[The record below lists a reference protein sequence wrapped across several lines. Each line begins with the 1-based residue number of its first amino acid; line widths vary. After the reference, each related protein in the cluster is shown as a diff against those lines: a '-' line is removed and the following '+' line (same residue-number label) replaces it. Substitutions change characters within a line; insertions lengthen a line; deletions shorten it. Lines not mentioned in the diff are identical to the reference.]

1 MSGVPLSFKK
11 KAQSS
16 PAGSPRPPPRERPTP
31 SSAASTAAR
40 FFSNRRRHTRYWRDW
55 SSDVCSSDLWGR
67 WMVPFGHASLDVR
80 AAQYPGCAHAG
91 LRRRQLFQPNPPR
104 NSGRCDAECGGAF
117 TDGHLAAGLPL
128 SLTVDRNRMV
138 VAQRADTLRSPD
150 LSVCRAA
157 LIPIQDRGDPRVWF
171 DPRQHANDLH
181 EIIVGDIP
189 MPATANLL
197 KLYLRMIP
205 ALPMQYEAYCL
216 AFTRGD
222 DLFQS
227 DTKEA
232 FLVLW
237 QTVRIVPEYGEIPRE
252 GQQFPFLR
260 VGEWVLA
267 TLLQRH
273 ELGFKLRLRGQRLVP
288 AAF

>member
-1 MSGVPLSFKK
+1 
-11 KAQSS
+11 
-16 PAGSPRPPPRERPTP
+16 
-31 SSAASTAAR
+31 
-40 FFSNRRRHTRYWRDW
+40 
-55 SSDVCSSDLWGR
+55 
-67 WMVPFGHASLDVR
+67 MVPFGHASLDVR
-80 AAQYPGCAHAG
+80 SAQYPGRTYTG
-91 LRRRQLFQPNPPR
+91 RRRGQLFQPNQPQ
-104 NSGRCDAECGGAF
+104 NSGRRDAESGGSF
-117 TDGHLAAGLPL
+117 TDGHLVAGLPL
-128 SLTVDRNRMV
+128 ALTVDRNRMV
-138 VAQRADTLRSPD
+138 VAQRADTLRSPA
-150 LSVCRAA
+150 LFVCRTA

-189 MPATANLL
+189 MPAAANLL
-197 KLYLRMIP
+197 ELYLRVIP

-216 AFTRGD
+216 ALTRGD

-232 FLVLW
+232 LLVLW

-252 GQQFPFLR
+252 GQQFPFLH
-260 VGEWVLA
+260 VGERVLA

-273 ELGFKLRLRGQRLVP
+273 ELGFNLRLRGQRLVP

>member
-1 MSGVPLSFKK
+1 
-11 KAQSS
+11 
-16 PAGSPRPPPRERPTP
+16 
-31 SSAASTAAR
+31 
-40 FFSNRRRHTRYWRDW
+40 
-55 SSDVCSSDLWGR
+55 
-67 WMVPFGHASLDVR
+67 MVPFGHASLDVR

-91 LRRRQLFQPNPPR
+91 LRRRQLFQPNQPQ

-189 MPATANLL
+189 MPPTANLL

-237 QTVRIVPEYGEIPRE
+237 RTVRIVPVYGDIRRE

-267 TLLQRH
+267 TLLPRH

>member
-1 MSGVPLSFKK
+1 
-11 KAQSS
+11 
-16 PAGSPRPPPRERPTP
+16 
-31 SSAASTAAR
+31 
-40 FFSNRRRHTRYWRDW
+40 
-55 SSDVCSSDLWGR
+55 
-67 WMVPFGHASLDVR
+67 MVPFGHASLDVR
-80 AAQYPGCAHAG
+80 FAQNPGRAHTG
-91 LRRRQLFQPNPPR
+91 LRRRQLFQPNQPQ

-117 TDGHLAAGLPL
+117 TDGHLVAGLPL

-138 VAQRADTLRSPD
+138 VAQRADTLRSPV
-150 LSVCRAA
+150 LSVCRTA

-189 MPATANLL
+189 MPTGANLL
-197 KLYLRMIP
+197 ELYLRVIP

-237 QTVRIVPEYGEIPRE
+237 QTV
-252 GQQFPFLR
+252 
-260 VGEWVLA
+260 
-267 TLLQRH
+267 
-273 ELGFKLRLRGQRLVP
+273 
-288 AAF
+288 

>member
-1 MSGVPLSFKK
+1 ML
-11 KAQSS
+11 A
-16 PAGSPRPPPRERPTP
+16 
-31 SSAASTAAR
+31 
-40 FFSNRRRHTRYWRDW
+40 
-55 SSDVCSSDLWGR
+55 
-67 WMVPFGHASLDVR
+67 FGHASLHVR
-80 AAQYPGCAHAG
+80 FAQNPGRAHTS
-91 LRRRQLFQPNPPR
+91 LRSRQLFQANQPQY
-104 NSGRCDAECGGAF
+104 SGRCDAECGGTF
-117 TDGHLAAGLPL
+117 TDGHLVAGLPL

-138 VAQRADTLRSPD
+138 ITQRADALRSPA
-150 LSVCRAA
+150 LSVCRTA

-171 DPRQHANDLH
+171 DPRQRANDLQ

-189 MPATANLL
+189 MLAGADLL
-197 KLYLRMIP
+197 KLYLRVIP

-232 FLVLW
+232 FLVLR
-237 QTVRIVPEYGEIPRE
+237 QTLWIIPEAGEIPRE
-252 GQQFPFLR
+252 GQQFSFLR

-273 ELGFKLRLRGQRLVP
+273 QLGFNLRLRGQRLVP
-288 AAF
+288 AAL